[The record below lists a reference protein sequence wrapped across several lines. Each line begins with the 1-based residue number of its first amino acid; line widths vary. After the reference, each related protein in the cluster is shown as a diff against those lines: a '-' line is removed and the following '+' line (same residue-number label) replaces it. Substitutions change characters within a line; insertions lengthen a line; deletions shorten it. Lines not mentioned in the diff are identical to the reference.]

1 MKEIKELNKWRD
13 SPFPWIGKLIIVK
26 ISGLPNLISKFSAVP
41 FKIPAGY
48 FVNIN
53 KLIPKCAC
61 RIGNTVQKNKK
72 VGELMLPDFDLI

>member
-1 MKEIKELNKWRD
+1 MKHIHNLDKKNREIQITEIKELNKWRD

-26 ISGLPNLISKFSAVP
+26 ISGLPNLISKVNAIP

-61 RIGNTVQKNKK
+61 RIGNT
-72 VGELMLPDFDLI
+72 I